1 MSMKWC
7 RARSRGRVG
16 LLAPP
21 PPLWGC
27 LGLKLRKGTK
37 LSLRQFC
44 LGLFRYR
51 SVRSTTHPPTPPPPF
66 KNSGSATVVL
76 QVTSQRKT
84 CCENLLFTEVME
96 HPPVFCRCRK
106 PFRVSWTNVD
116 IYGIK
121 IIVFLM
127 TCWHKQNTV
136 ININVYFIFCTIFS
150 QELFEFMK
158 TELARCKNGFPVTIR
173 EASQNN
179 AGGNPFVFCLHQ
191 STVSKH

>member
-7 RARSRGRVG
+7 RARSRGGVG
-16 LLAPP
+16 WLPP
-21 PPLWGC
+21 TPLSGC

-37 LSLRQFC
+37 LSLGQFC

-51 SVRSTTHPPTPPPPF
+51 YVRSATTPPPPF

-76 QVTSQRKT
+76 QVTSQKKT

-96 HPPVFCRCRK
+96 HPPVFCWCCK

-136 ININVYFIFCTIFS
+136 ININVYLFCTLFS
-150 QELFEFMK
+150 HKLFEFMK
-158 TELARCKNGFPVTIR
+158 KELGVKTGSSDNQRGLTK
-173 EASQNN
+173 
-179 AGGNPFVFCLHQ
+179 
-191 STVSKH
+191 